1 MGTAV
6 DSLKVG
12 DEVFTRVPNHLNGT
26 VAEYCLSTVA
36 ATAKKPE
43 FMSFVDAAS
52 IPLVGLTVLQV
63 LRRAEA
69 ELGGLKGKT
78 AYVPGG
84 LSGTGNVAIQLLLN
98 VFGAGKVITTLSTG
112 KMERAKELFKG
123 GEGEVVYID
132 YTKEN
137 VSKAIGAGT
146 VDFMFDTMAG
156 AIESLPLIRKGGV
169 IISISKLPS
178 GDELKRKF
186 KSPPLFMVVLLNLID
201 QVNKWRA
208 GRYGVN
214 YSYLWMAPD
223 AKGLD
228 ELGRL
233 IGEGKL
239 KPLVGRTAKLEDEK
253 AVKSGYDEVHSG
265 KGGVGKF
272 VVEVI

>member
-1 MGTAV
+1 
-6 DSLKVG
+6 
-12 DEVFTRVPNHLNGT
+12 
-26 VAEYCLSTVA
+26 
-36 ATAKKPE
+36 
-43 FMSFVDAAS
+43 
-52 IPLVGLTVLQV
+52 
-63 LRRAEA
+63 
-69 ELGGLKGKT
+69 
-78 AYVPGG
+78 
-84 LSGTGNVAIQLLLN
+84 
-98 VFGAGKVITTLSTG
+98 
-112 KMERAKELFKG
+112 
-123 GEGEVVYID
+123 VYID